1 MEERVHILGI
11 RHHGPGSAALLVDA
25 LDAIDPECV
34 LIEGPPEAN
43 GLIPFAAAPDMKPPV
58 ALLLYSTT
66 DANAAVFFPFADYS
80 PEWQAMLWAL
90 GRKRPVRF
98 IDLPAGISIRQRLDD
113 HARET
118 DGEIAGRQIAPLR
131 DPLDE
136 LAAAAGY
143 SDSEAFWNE
152 LVEQSRLGAGEDRN
166 GTSAINML
174 TAVATAMSEARC
186 AKEEPSS
193 DERDGLGDAEN
204 EAQRESQRE
213 VQREAQR
220 ESWMRLQIRAAERE
234 FAGPIV
240 VVTGAWHVAGLRAS
254 TTAAADKALVKDL
267 PREKVEATWVP
278 WTDSRLSGGSGYRAG
293 VVSPGWYRHLWGLYQ
308 RKNITTP
315 ERFAAE
321 WQARTAA
328 LLRKEGLAASTASAI
343 EASRLALALA
353 AMRELRVPGL
363 DEMREAS
370 LAALCQG
377 ERAPLQIIERKLYI
391 GERVGEIDEAVPQMP
406 LARDLA
412 LWQKKTRLKPE
423 DIDSEARLDLRSEAG
438 LLKSTLLHRLAILN
452 VPWGKLVEADTG
464 RGTFREVWQLRWEPE
479 LSVRLAEALI
489 HGPTI
494 ESAAAHAQIERAG
507 ASTSVAEVAG
517 LIRAALVADL
527 PSAAQECIARLQAL
541 AVNTAEI
548 NDLMQAVAPLADVLR
563 YGAARKLPEQELRA
577 LTHALSVEVNAGIRL
592 ASHNLDEEAASV
604 RSHAMR
610 AHDEALRRLGDA
622 PLLAAWQSELGRI
635 VEDTQVA
642 PAIAGVSLRRLHE
655 EKVWPLEQVSTC
667 FSFHTVGETPQQA
680 GAFLESFLGGGA
692 EVLLADQPLLTL
704 LDEWLCGLEE
714 RDFIESLPLL
724 RRAFSSFDSVARRRV
739 RERVLET
746 GRKDSA
752 PASHAQNARQSGV
765 RGSSAAAVHNP
776 WNESG

>member
-11 RHHGPGSAALLVDA
+11 RHHGPGSAALLVEA

-43 GLIPFAAAPDMKPPV
+43 ELIPFAAAPDMKPPV
-58 ALLLYSTT
+58 ALLLYSAT
-66 DANAAVFFPFADYS
+66 DANAAVFFPFAEYS
-80 PEWQAMLWAL
+80 PEWQAMLWSL
-90 GRKRPVRF
+90 SRKRTVRF
-98 IDLPAGISIRQRLDD
+98 IDLPAGVSIRQRLED
-113 HARET
+113 HRKETGEEET
-118 DGEIAGRQIAPLR
+118 DKQITPR
-131 DPLDE
+131 PDPLDE
-136 LAAAAGY
+136 LAEAAGY

-152 LVEQSRLGAGEDRN
+152 LVEQSRLGASEDR
-166 GTSAINML
+166 GESSAINML
-174 TAVATAMSEARC
+174 TAVATAMSEARS
-186 AKEEPSS
+186 AKEESGE
-193 DERDGLGDAEN
+193 DERERLRD
-204 EAQRESQRE
+204 

-220 ESWMRLQIRAAERE
+220 EAQSEAWMRLQIRTAEKE
-234 FAGPIV
+234 FAGRIV

-254 TTAAADKALVKDL
+254 STATADKALVKDL
-267 PREKVEATWVP
+267 PKEKVEATWVP
-278 WTDSRLSGGSGYRAG
+278 WTDGRLSGGSGYRAG

-308 RKNITTP
+308 RKDVTTA

-328 LLRKEGLAASTASAI
+328 LLRNEGFAASTASAI

-353 AMRELRVPGL
+353 VMRNMRVPGL

-370 LAALCQG
+370 LAALCHG
-377 ERAPLQIIERKLYI
+377 EWAPLQIIERKLYI
-391 GERVGEIDEAVPQMP
+391 GERVGEIDDAVPQMP

-423 DIDSEARLDLRSEAG
+423 DIDTEARLDLRSEAG

-494 ESAAAHAQIERAG
+494 ESAAAHSQIERAR

-527 PSAAQECIARLQAL
+527 PSAAQESISRLQAL

-563 YGAARKLPEQELRA
+563 YGTARKLPEQELRA
-577 LTHALSVEVNAGIRL
+577 LTHALAVEVNAGIRL
-592 ASHNLDEEAASV
+592 ASHNLDEEAATL
-604 RSHAMR
+604 RARTMR
-610 AHDEALRRLGDA
+610 THNEALLRLGDA
-622 PLLAAWQSELGRI
+622 SLLAAWQAELGRI
-635 VEDTQVA
+635 VEDIQVA
-642 PAIAGVSLRRLHE
+642 PAITGVSLRRLHE
-655 EKVWPLEQVSTC
+655 EKVWPLAQVSTC
-667 FSFHTVGETPQQA
+667 FSFHTVGEVPQRA
-680 GAFLESFLGGGA
+680 GAFLESFLSGGA

-714 RDFIESLPLL
+714 QDFIESLPLL

-739 RERVLET
+739 RERVLES
-746 GRKDSA
+746 GRKDSIS
-752 PASHAQNARQSGV
+752 ASPTQMPDSPGFEAALPLLCTILGV
-765 RGSSAAAVHNP
+765 RPVEEMGK
-776 WNESG
+776 

>member
-11 RHHGPGSAALLVDA
+11 RHHGPGSAALLVEA

-43 GLIPFAAAPDMKPPV
+43 DLIPFAAAPDMKPPV

-66 DANAAVFFPFADYS
+66 DANAVVFFPFAEYS
-80 PEWQAMLWAL
+80 PEWQAMQWSL

-98 IDLPAGISIRQRLDD
+98 IDLPAGISIRQRLED
-113 HARET
+113 HAREA
-118 DGEIAGRQIAPLR
+118 DEQIAGQQIAPSQ

-174 TAVATAMSEARC
+174 AAVATAMSEARC
-186 AKEEPSS
+186 AKEENCS
-193 DERDGLGDAEN
+193 DEKDRLS
-204 EAQRESQRE
+204 EAQRESH
-213 VQREAQR
+213 R
-220 ESWMRLQIRAAERE
+220 ESWMRLQIRAAEKE

-254 TTAAADKALVKDL
+254 ATAAADKALVKDL

-308 RKNITTP
+308 RRNVTTP

-353 AMRELRVPGL
+353 AMRDIRVPGL

-370 LAALCQG
+370 LAALCHG
-377 ERAPLQIIERKLYI
+377 ELAPLQIIESKLYI
-391 GERVGEIDEAVPQMP
+391 GERVGEIDESVPQMP

-423 DIDSEARLDLRSEAG
+423 DIDSEIRLDLRSEAG
-438 LLKSTLLHRLAILN
+438 LLKSTLLHRLSILN

-494 ESAAAHAQIERAG
+494 ESAAAQAQIERAG
-507 ASTSVAEVAG
+507 ASASVAEVAG

-527 PSAAQECIARLQAL
+527 PSAAQACIARLQAL
-541 AVNTAEI
+541 AVSTAEI
-548 NDLMQAVAPLADVLR
+548 NDLIQAVAPLADVLR

-592 ASHNLDEEAASV
+592 ASHNLDDEAASV
-604 RSHAMR
+604 RAQAMR
-610 AHDEALRRLGDA
+610 THDEALRRLGDA
-622 PLLAAWQSELGRI
+622 SLLAAWKSELGRI

-667 FSFHTVGETPQQA
+667 FSFHTMGEVPQRA

-739 RERVLET
+739 RERVLESS
-746 GRKDSA
+746 RKDIIPSSHLQTLDSPGFEA
-752 PASHAQNARQSGV
+752 ALPLLLTILGMSPAAEVAK
-765 RGSSAAAVHNP
+765 
-776 WNESG
+776 